1 MGKNL
6 LICLLVLWVSGFIE
20 CKKSTPF
27 EEKIIKGDVY
37 NPNFQDYTIQDI
49 DSIYLILRLIFRS
62 IQNKDLRQVENYIHP
77 EKGVYI
83 DLKAHKTK
91 KEFIKEIENPNSFL
105 NLIYLKTDE
114 LKKYTKDETQIS
126 LYDLIKTSNKIQ
138 ADFYIITN
146 EDCEVKFT
154 ILEKP
159 SESYRFNNP
168 YFIKIN
174 EVWYLYRLF

>member
-1 MGKNL
+1 MEKNL
-6 LICLLVLWVSGFIE
+6 LICLLVLGINGFIQ
-20 CKKSTPF
+20 CKKITPF
-27 EEKIIKGDVY
+27 EEKLIKGDVY

-49 DSIYLILRLIFRS
+49 ESIYSILKSIFNL
-62 IQNKDLRQVENYIHP
+62 IQNKNLKPIENYIHP
-77 EKGVYI
+77 EKGIYI

-91 KEFIKEIENPNSFL
+91 EEFIKEVENPNSFL
-105 NLIYLKTDE
+105 NLIYLNTDE

-126 LYDLIKTSNKIQ
+126 LYDLIKTSNKIK

-168 YFIKIN
+168 YFIRIN
-174 EVWYLYRLF
+174 NIWYLYRLF